1 MRPAGTSLRPL
12 ASLAGLLLCVL
23 ATAGAC
29 SRPAPAGEALPE
41 FRLGAL
47 DGRQLGPRDLR
58 GQVVLYDFWATWCG
72 PCHVQAEV
80 LHALYPEYAG
90 KGVEFVAVSVGEP
103 EEVVR
108 EFVRERPYP
117 YPVLFDP
124 EDRLSAQLQIPGLPT
139 LIVTDRE
146 GRVVFRS
153 TGLVD
158 RRALASALARAG
170 A

>member
-1 MRPAGTSLRPL
+1 MRHSGVAVRSL
-12 ASLAGLLLCVL
+12 ALAGLLLALPL
-23 ATAGAC
+23 ALGGC
-29 SRPAPAGEALPE
+29 RPPTPVGEALPA
-41 FRLGAL
+41 FRLAAL
-47 DGRQLGPRDLR
+47 DGRRLGPEELR

-80 LHALYPEYAG
+80 LHELYPAYAG

-108 EFVRERPYP
+108 EFARERPSP
-117 YPVLFDP
+117 FPVLFDP
-124 EDRLSAQLQIPGLPT
+124 EDRLSAQLHILGLPT

-153 TGLVD
+153 TGISD
-158 RRALASALARAG
+158 RETLTAALSRAG

>member
-1 MRPAGTSLRPL
+1 MRSAAVVLRP
-12 ASLAGLLLCVL
+12 LAGLLLVAL
-23 ATAGAC
+23 ATGAC
-29 SRPAPAGEALPE
+29 SRPSPAGEALPS

-47 DGRQLGPRDLR
+47 DGRQLGPLDLR
-58 GQVVLYDFWATWCG
+58 GKVVLYDFWATWCG

-80 LHALYPEYAG
+80 LHSLYPDYAG
-90 KGVEFVAVSVGEP
+90 KEVEFLAVSVGEP

-108 EFVRERPYP
+108 EFVRGRPHP

-124 EDRLSAQLQIPGLPT
+124 EDRLSAQLQILGLPT

-153 TGLVD
+153 TGIAD
-158 RRALASALARAG
+158 RGAVAAALARAG